1 MRTLL
6 AAATILNGL
15 LAGANADRLLVGIP
29 ALRKLGP
36 VTWGEYSR
44 NADLAPTGIVFYPTL
59 AIGGTI
65 LTIAAACSGRL
76 KPAPTQIAAVLALA
90 GLLLTFKA
98 GPNMLAVRKLGD
110 DAEALQRRMGG
121 FEYWSRW
128 RG

>member
-1 MRTLL
+1 MRPLL
-6 AAATILNGL
+6 ATAAILNGL

-44 NADLAPTGIVFYPTL
+44 NADLAPSGMVFYPTL

-76 KPAPTQIAAVLALA
+76 QPAERGMKPAPTHTAAILALA

-98 GPNMLAVRKLGD
+98 GPNML
-110 DAEALQRRMGG
+110 
-121 FEYWSRW
+121 
-128 RG
+128 